1 MNSTRGRVVHI
12 IDDDSAVRGGFE
24 RVLRSAGLEVRTY
37 ESAEGFLDQI
47 DEASPGCIVL
57 DVTMPGI
64 NGADAMARLKEAGSL
79 LPVIVVSGCDSES
92 IHGFVRGLGAKML
105 LRKPV
110 DDQALIDA
118 IDWVTGELAD
128 C

>member
-1 MNSTRGRVVHI
+1 MSTRGWVVHV

-37 ESAEGFLDQI
+37 ESADVFLDQI
-47 DEASPGCIVL
+47 DEAPPGCIVL

-64 NGADAMARLKEAGSL
+64 NGADAMARLREAENW
-79 LPVIVVSGCDSES
+79 LPVIVVSGRDNES
-92 IHGFVRGLGAKML
+92 IHDLVRGLGAKMM

-118 IDWVTGELAD
+118 INWVTGAGAD